1 MASFQ
6 STEPISL
13 QRPSQTAGEFESAV
27 ALRANQQNLRG
38 NVCQSTHIR
47 TYVLCLIGLA
57 VAPLKAP
64 RFDVFGVPAITAH
77 MCERVL
83 DMRIST
89 AGTNFGAFG
98 LHLARDSGKAYHGW
112 LSLEQFAKKP
122 ARVTSVWI
130 ERAVKKD
137 DRVLEWGQD
146 R

>member
-13 QRPSQTAGEFESAV
+13 QRPSQTTGEFESAV
-27 ALRANQQNLRG
+27 ALREIQQNLRDK
-38 NVCQSTHIR
+38 VCQSTHIR

-57 VAPLKAP
+57 VAPLTSIAP

-77 MCERVL
+77 MCKRVL

-89 AGTNFGAFG
+89 SGTI
-98 LHLARDSGKAYHGW
+98 DSGKAYHGW